1 MDVDLPS
8 SRGVRRSR
16 SMSMQRSPP
25 IILPMSTIRIVIIN
39 LFEMLNSYH
48 SYSSEMDRGDPFTTP
63 PTMLNIPE
71 KHSFS
76 NSPNKVIPNTKHSPT
91 EEARRKAGWRARVE
105 EPVKATQMT
114 SRKIMMLLWFL
125 TDWSIEIH
133 WNTVWHHVTNIDFQ
147 NFRRASRAVLY
158 LVI

>member
-1 MDVDLPS
+1 
-8 SRGVRRSR
+8 
-16 SMSMQRSPP
+16 
-25 IILPMSTIRIVIIN
+25 
-39 LFEMLNSYH
+39 
-48 SYSSEMDRGDPFTTP
+48 MDRGDPFTTP

-114 SRKIMMLLWFL
+114 SRKIMMLLSSEL
-125 TDWSIEIH
+125 
-133 WNTVWHHVTNIDFQ
+133 
-147 NFRRASRAVLY
+147 
-158 LVI
+158 